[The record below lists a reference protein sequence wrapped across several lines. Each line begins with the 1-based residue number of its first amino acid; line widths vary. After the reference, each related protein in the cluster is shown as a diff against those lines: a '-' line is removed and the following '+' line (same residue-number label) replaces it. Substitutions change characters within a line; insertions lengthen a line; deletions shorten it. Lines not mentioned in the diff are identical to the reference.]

1 MPWYI
6 NILVGIIIGG
16 IIFNA
21 KMRKSFMGFLDG
33 FMKSGKKKKVDTAS
47 RYVTVDGKRYK
58 LEEDDET

>member
-21 KMRKSFMGFLDG
+21 KMRRSFMGLLDG
-33 FMKSGKKKKVDTAS
+33 FMSKKTPKKAKPKGRKSV
-47 RYVTVDGKRYK
+47 VIEGKRYR
-58 LEEDDET
+58 LEEDE